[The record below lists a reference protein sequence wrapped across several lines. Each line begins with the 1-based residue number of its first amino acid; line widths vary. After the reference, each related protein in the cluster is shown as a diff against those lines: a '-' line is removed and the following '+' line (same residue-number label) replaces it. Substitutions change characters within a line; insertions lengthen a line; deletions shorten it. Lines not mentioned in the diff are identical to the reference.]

1 MNFTLGEKKVM
12 WVVGALERLATL
24 GYFSKILYKIPSN
37 NIDTFLEIDEERF
50 SLFDSQEDF
59 VSVIIG
65 VIGKDFDIETIETI
79 CKLVWDYKE
88 QRTKLVSKG
97 LVSLM

>member
-1 MNFTLGEKKVM
+1 MNFTIGEKKVM
-12 WVVGALERLATL
+12 WVIGALERLATL
-24 GYFSKILYKIPSN
+24 GYFSKIPYRIPSN

-59 VSVIIG
+59 ICVVIG
-65 VIGKDFDIETIETI
+65 VIGADFDIDTIETI

-88 QRTKLVSKG
+88 ERTRLVSNS
-97 LVSLM
+97 LVYLM

>member
-1 MNFTLGEKKVM
+1 M

-24 GYFSKILYKIPSN
+24 GYFSKIPYRIPSN